1 MSEQDDRIF
10 MQRFSLVIT
19 GLALFAVLIIF
30 FAIGMDGQV
39 ADSENPSKET
49 ARLERIQPVFGVYV
63 GEEGRAAAQAAM
75 AEAEADP
82 EAASGAAETQQ
93 AALGGTMD
101 GEAIYNDAC
110 QACHLAGAAG
120 APQLVA
126 EQWTERLD
134 KGMETLVDHAINGFN
149 AMPAKGGRMDLSD
162 EQVRASVEYM
172 VDQVEQ

>member
-1 MSEQDDRIF
+1 
-10 MQRFSLVIT
+10 
-19 GLALFAVLIIF
+19 
-30 FAIGMDGQV
+30 
-39 ADSENPSKET
+39 
-49 ARLERIQPVFGVYV
+49 
-63 GEEGRAAAQAAM
+63 
-75 AEAEADP
+75 
-82 EAASGAAETQQ
+82 
-93 AALGGTMD
+93 MD

-134 KGMETLVDHAINGFN
+134 KGMETLVSHAINGFN